1 MNVESKLIKSKLG
14 LLQLA
19 EQLGN
24 VSTACKYL
32 GYSRDTFYRYKEL
45 FEEGGEVGLKELS
58 RKKPNVKNRI
68 AAEIEE
74 RVVAF
79 AIENPAF
86 GQTRVSNEL
95 KKEGVF
101 VSPAGVRCVWLRH
114 DLETFKKRLKALE
127 AKVAQ
132 DGYILTEA
140 QVAALEKAKEEK
152 QAHGEIETYHPGY
165 LGAQDTYY
173 VGYIKGVGKI
183 YQQTYIDTYSKVAT
197 AKLYDRKIALVAA
210 DTLNDRVIPL
220 YDRYGIPLM
229 RILTD
234 RGTEYCGARE
244 HHEYQLYL
252 AIEDIDHTKTKAK
265 SPQTNGICERFHRT
279 MQDEFYA
286 TAFRK
291 KIYNTIEELQADV
304 DVWLDYY
311 NNHRPHSGK
320 YCFGK
325 TPMQTWNDSLHLA
338 KEKLLS
344 NQFQNVVSLTV
355 SDQTETGT
363 GGDQP
368 ARDSLTDWN
377 GQKGQIS
384 PSFPL
389 IIPRVNA
396 LENALPR

>member
-1 MNVESKLIKSKLG
+1 MNSETKLIKSKLG

-45 FEEGGEVGLKELS
+45 FEEGGETALKELT
-58 RKKPNVKNRI
+58 RKKPNIKNRI
-68 AAEIEE
+68 APDIEKQ
-74 RVVAF
+74 VVSIAVD
-79 AIENPAF
+79 NPAL
-86 GQTRVSNEL
+86 GQVRVSNEL
-95 KKEGVF
+95 KKDGVF
-101 VSPAGVRCVWLRH
+101 ISPAGVRCVWLRH

-132 DGYILTEA
+132 EGYILTEA
-140 QVAALEKAKEEK
+140 QVVALEKAKEEK
-152 QAHGEIETYHPGY
+152 QAHGEIETCHPGY

-183 YQQTYIDTYSKVAT
+183 YQQTFIDTYAKVAT

-220 YDRYGIPLM
+220 YEKWDIPLM

-286 TAFRK
+286 IAFRK
-291 KIYNTIEELQADV
+291 KIYKSIEELQTDL
-304 DVWLDYY
+304 DLWLHEY
-311 NNHRPHSGK
+311 NNNRPHSGK
-320 YCFGK
+320 YCYGK
-325 TPMQTWNDSLHLA
+325 TPMQTWKDSLHLA
-338 KEKLLS
+338 REKQLN
-344 NQFQNVVSLTV
+344 NQYQNVVSLPL
-355 SDQTETGT
+355 SDETETGS

-368 ARDSLTDWN
+368 ARDNLIDRNGLEEDKTSSLS
-377 GQKGQIS
+377 K
-384 PSFPL
+384 
-389 IIPRVNA
+389 IILGENA